1 MTYLTKL
8 KLSPITN
15 LSDARFA
22 AAAGIDYMGFC
33 FDPSSVDFLLPIKAK
48 EIIEWTSGSYAI
60 GEFGEQ
66 SVEEITALSDL
77 LNMDVVA
84 INNSLLPDEL
94 PQIGKPI
101 IKIIEIENR
110 DLAYLKIEL
119 QAYTDVVAGFQLN
132 GSFNTTITENAL
144 QEICKEYKVFLNLI
158 LAPEVLQATLQE
170 IQPYAFILQAGSEE
184 KTGMKEYDDLNEMLE
199 LLKA

>member
-48 EIIEWTSGSYAI
+48 EIIEWTSGSFVI

-110 DLAYLKIEL
+110 DLAYLKIEF

-132 GSFNTTITENAL
+132 GSFNTTITKNAL

-158 LAPEVLQATLQE
+158 IAPEVLQATLQE